1 MSIALCTPAIVYFVL
16 LAMALVMSLI
26 YHVSFVTIFVKLLFG
41 LGWGWLL
48 NFICSKGFVNVAWF
62 LVLLPYLLI
71 LVTVLLAM
79 DVINKISK
87 TNSKKQAPIQ
97 HMQMQMQM
105 QQQPMQ
111 MQMHR

>member
-1 MSIALCTPAIVYFVL
+1 MSVALCTPAIVYFVL
-16 LAMALVMSLI
+16 LAMALIMSLM
-26 YHVSFVTIFVKLLFG
+26 YQVSFVTIFVKLLFG

-79 DVINKISK
+79 DVVSK
-87 TNSKKQAPIQ
+87 LSKPATKKEGY
-97 HMQMQMQM
+97 MM
-105 QQQPMQ
+105 
-111 MQMHR
+111 RR